1 MKRVTFIRHGRSLA
15 NEWLSGESSWGSP
28 NFTDPPHLKD
38 SKLNEVGRMQA
49 AREVSI
55 LGLVPSWTFS
65 DVGVN
70 IAN

>member
-55 LGLVPSWTFS
+55 LGLVP
-65 DVGVN
+65 
-70 IAN
+70 